1 MQSQR
6 RQRGIPRHKLETT
19 LKGYQVLPKTMKFRT
34 VSDEFLM
41 REGRSRSRLETF
53 VSQRLL
59 LRRVKRTTSATRL
72 STITTRPA
80 LERRVFG

>member
-19 LKGYQVLPKTMKFRT
+19 LKGYQVLPKTMKFST

-41 REGRSRSRLETF
+41 REGRSRSWLETF
-53 VSQRLL
+53 LSLRLL
-59 LRRVKRTTSATRL
+59 LQVKRTTSATRL
-72 STITTRPA
+72 STTSTCPA